1 MLRTKARGAAAAA
14 LCVVIIISGA
24 VAAGIS
30 RSDAEV
36 AQLPALEI
44 IVKADGSEQRVLT
57 SQATVGEALE
67 DAGISLGSADY
78 VIPSPNTKLRAGMTV
93 RVVRVTEK
101 VIVEEQP
108 IGFKTRKQ
116 PTNSL
121 RVGLTQVVEEG
132 KRGLKN
138 VYYRVR
144 YEDGVE
150 KSRSVIRSEVVQQP
164 QDRLILFGERG
175 ALASRG
181 WFVSRKVLIMH
192 ATAYDPGPRSCGRYA
207 SGRTSTGMRAG
218 YGVVAVDPRII
229 KLGTKLYIEGY
240 GFAIAGDR
248 GSAIKGNRIDL
259 GFDTYRE
266 AARFGRKTVKVHILD

>member
-1 MLRTKARGAAAAA
+1 MI
-14 LCVVIIISGA
+14 VISGA
-24 VAAGIS
+24 VAAGLN
-30 RSDAEV
+30 RSDAEL

-57 SQATVGEALE
+57 SQTTVGEALQ
-67 DAGISLGSADY
+67 DAGISLSPADY
-78 VIPSPNTKLRAGMTV
+78 VIPSPNTKLRAGMIV

-101 VIVEEQP
+101 VVVEEQP

-116 PTNSL
+116 PTNAL

-132 KRGLKN
+132 QRGLKN
-138 VYYRVR
+138 VYYKVR

-164 QDRLILFGERG
+164 KDRLILFGERG

-192 ATAYDPGPRSCGRYA
+192 ATAYDPSPRSCGRYA

-218 YGVVAVDPRII
+218 YGVVAVDPRVI

-266 AARFGRKTVKVHILD
+266 AVRFGRRTVKVHILD